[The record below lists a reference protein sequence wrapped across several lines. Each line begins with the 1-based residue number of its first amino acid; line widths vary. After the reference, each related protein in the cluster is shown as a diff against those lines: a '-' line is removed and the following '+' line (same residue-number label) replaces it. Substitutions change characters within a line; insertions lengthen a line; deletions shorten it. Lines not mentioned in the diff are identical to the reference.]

1 MDTIEHPANYR
12 ITNNEQRTTNKHS
25 VHNNYYTLKKLTQ
38 ELEPLLRNSV
48 VSECYSQNKEELII
62 RFEIKNQ
69 SFYIK
74 ANLQPSFSCLSF
86 PEVFHR
92 ARKNSI
98 DLFPDCIGLTVKRIR
113 QFNNERSFAL
123 VLSQNF
129 SLLFKMHGNRS
140 NVVLFEEDKVNA
152 IFRNNLEVD
161 ENILLNDLDKTI
173 DWRIEAMPTSSEGIR
188 KQFFTLGK
196 LVWQMLEKESFFAQT
211 TEAQWKR
218 LQEIKSQIESSSFYI
233 TENEGNILLS
243 LLPIGNIILQESKA
257 TLALTHF
264 YNHYQQSNAFEQE
277 KAKALQAI
285 SSTLK
290 STNAYLSKTMAKLN
304 EVKHDQ
310 HYKIWA
316 DVLMANMH
324 AVKSGA
330 TQVSLPDF
338 YNNNQPIEIKLKQEL
353 SPQKNAEI
361 FYRKSKNQQ
370 QEIDRLQKAI
380 DEKETEK
387 QKSEALQ
394 AQLSNITSLK
404 ELRALLQTNQPSTA
418 KKEKAIILPFHE
430 FVYKDYII
438 WVGKNAQAN
447 DLLTLK
453 HGRKED
459 LWLHAKDVAGSH
471 VIIKQKSGKPFPK
484 DVIERAAQLAAYNS
498 KRKSEGLVPV
508 AYTPKKFVRKR
519 KGDPAGMVVVERE
532 DVILVE
538 PKLEID
544 N

>member
-1 MDTIEHPANYR
+1 M
-12 ITNNEQRTTNKHS
+12 
-25 VHNNYYTLKKLTQ
+25 HNNYYTLRQLTR
-38 ELEPLLRNSV
+38 EFEPLLSKSV

-62 RFEIKNQ
+62 RFEIKNS

-98 DLFPDCIGLTVKRIR
+98 DLFPDCIGLTVESIR
-113 QFNNERSFAL
+113 QFNNERSFAIT
-123 VLSQNF
+123 LSQNF

-140 NVVLFEEDKVNA
+140 NVILFEGEQVHA
-152 IFRNNLEVD
+152 LFRNNLEVD
-161 ENILLNDLDKTI
+161 ENIILTDLDKTI
-173 DWRIEAMPTSSEGIR
+173 DWRIEAMPDSAEGIR

-196 LVWQMLEKESFFAQT
+196 LVWQLLEKESFFTQAR
-211 TEAQWKR
+211 EAQWKR
-218 LQEIKSQIESSSFYI
+218 LQEIKSQLESPSFYI
-233 TENEGNILLS
+233 TENEGSILLS
-243 LLPIGNIILQESKA
+243 LLPLGNIILQEDKA
-257 TLALTHF
+257 SVALTQF

-277 KAKALQAI
+277 KAKALQTIAA
-285 SSTLK
+285 TLK
-290 STNAYLSKTMAKLN
+290 STNAYLSKTMAKLK
-304 EVKHDQ
+304 EVTHDQ

-324 AVKSGA
+324 TIKPGT

-338 YNNNQPIEIKLKQEL
+338 YNNNQLIEIKLKQEL
-353 SPQKNAEI
+353 SPQKNAEV

-380 DEKETEK
+380 DEKEAEK
-387 QKSEALQ
+387 QKTEALQ
-394 AQLSNITSLK
+394 TQLNNITSLK
-404 ELRALLQTNQPSTA
+404 ELRAILQTTQPSTT
-418 KKEKAIILPFHE
+418 KKEKVVILPFHE
-430 FVYKDYII
+430 FVYKDYTI

-453 HGRKED
+453 HSHKED

-471 VIIKQKSGKPFPK
+471 VVIKQKSGKAFPK

-538 PKLEID
+538 PKLID

>member
-1 MDTIEHPANYR
+1 M
-12 ITNNEQRTTNKHS
+12 
-25 VHNNYYTLKKLTQ
+25 HNNYYTLRQLTQ
-38 ELEPLLRNSV
+38 ELEPLLRHSV
-48 VSECYSQNKEELII
+48 VSECYSQNKEELIV

-98 DLFPDCIGLTVKRIR
+98 DLFPDCIGLTVESIR
-113 QFNNERSFAL
+113 QFNNERSFAIA
-123 VLSQNF
+123 LSQNF

-140 NVVLFEEDKVNA
+140 NIVLFEDDQVNA

-161 ENILLNDLDKTI
+161 ENILLADLDKNI
-173 DWRIEAMPTSSEGIR
+173 DWRIDAMPGSTEGIR

-196 LVWQMLEKESFFAQT
+196 LVWQQLEKESFFTQAR
-211 TEAQWKR
+211 EAQWKR
-218 LQEIKSQIESSSFYI
+218 LQEIKLQLESPSYYI
-233 TENEGNILLS
+233 TENEGSILLS
-243 LLPIGNIILQESKA
+243 LLPIGNIILKENKA
-257 TLALTHF
+257 TLALTQF
-264 YNHYQQSNAFEQE
+264 YNHYQQSNAFDQE

-285 SSTLK
+285 GATLK
-290 STNAYLSKTMAKLN
+290 NTNAYLSKAMAKLN
-304 EVKHDQ
+304 EVTHDQ

-324 AVKSGA
+324 AIKPGA
-330 TQVSLPDF
+330 SQVSLPDF
-338 YNNNQPIEIKLKQEL
+338 YNNNQLIEIKLKQEL
-353 SPQKNAEI
+353 SPQKNAEV

-380 DEKETEK
+380 DDKEIEKTK
-387 QKSEALQ
+387 HEALQ
-394 AQLSNITSLK
+394 TQLSNITSLK
-404 ELRALLQTNQPSTA
+404 ELRALLQTTLPSTN
-418 KKEKAIILPFHE
+418 KKEKLITLPFHE
-430 FVYKDYII
+430 FVYKDYTI

-453 HGRKED
+453 HSRKED

-538 PKLEID
+538 PRLID
-544 N
+544 D

>member
-1 MDTIEHPANYR
+1 M
-12 ITNNEQRTTNKHS
+12 
-25 VHNNYYTLKKLTQ
+25 HNNYYTLRQLTQ
-38 ELEPLLRNSV
+38 ELEPLLNKSV

-92 ARKNSI
+92 AKKNSI
-98 DLFPDCIGLTVKRIR
+98 DLFPDCIGLSVESIR
-113 QFNNERSFAL
+113 QFNNERSFAIM
-123 VLSQNF
+123 LSQNF
-129 SLLFKMHGNRS
+129 SLVFKMHGNRA
-140 NVVLFEEDKVNA
+140 NIVLFEGEQVHTL
-152 IFRNNLEVD
+152 FRNNLDAD
-161 ENILLNDLDKTI
+161 ENIVLTELDKNI
-173 DWRIEAMPTSSEGIR
+173 NWHLEAIPDSAEGIR
-188 KQFFTLGK
+188 KHFFTFGK
-196 LVWQMLEKESFFAQT
+196 LLWQLLEKESFFNQAR
-211 TEAQWKR
+211 EAQWAR
-218 LQEIKSQIESSSFYI
+218 LQKIKSQLESPSFYI
-233 TENEGNILLS
+233 TEYEGSILLS
-243 LLPIGNIILQESKA
+243 LLPIGNIILQQDKA
-257 TLALTHF
+257 IVALTAF
-264 YNHYQQSNAFEQE
+264 YNHYQQANAFEQE
-277 KAKALQAI
+277 KTKALQAVSATI
-285 SSTLK
+285 K
-290 STNAYLSKTMAKLN
+290 STDAYLTKTKAKLN
-304 EVKHDQ
+304 EVTHDQ

-324 AVKSGA
+324 AIKPG
-330 TQVSLPDF
+330 TTHISLPDF
-338 YNNNQPIEIKLKQEL
+338 YNNNQLIEIKLKQEL
-353 SPQKNAEI
+353 SPQKNAEV

-380 DEKETEK
+380 DEKEAEK
-387 QKSEALQ
+387 QKSEALLV
-394 AQLSNITSLK
+394 QLKTITSLK
-404 ELRALLQTNQPSTA
+404 ELRALPQTKQLSTS
-418 KKEKAIILPFHE
+418 KKEKVITLPFHE
-430 FVYKDYII
+430 FVYKDYTI
-438 WVGKNAQAN
+438 WIGKNAQAN

-453 HGRKED
+453 HSHKED

-532 DVILVE
+532 EVLLVE
-538 PKLEID
+538 PKLID

>member
-1 MDTIEHPANYR
+1 M
-12 ITNNEQRTTNKHS
+12 
-25 VHNNYYTLKKLTQ
+25 HNNYYTLRKLTQ
-38 ELEPLLRNSV
+38 ELEPLLSQSV

-98 DLFPDCIGLTVKRIR
+98 DLFPDCIGLTVKSIR
-113 QFNNERSFAL
+113 QFNNERSFAIL
-123 VLSQNF
+123 FNEDY

-140 NVVLFEEDKVNA
+140 NVILFEGDQVHS

-161 ENILLNDLDKTI
+161 ENIALANLDKNI
-173 DWRIEAMPTSSEGIR
+173 DWRIEAMPTSSEDIR

-196 LVWQMLEKESFFAQT
+196 PIWQLLEKESFFSQS

-218 LQEIKSQIESSSFYI
+218 LQAIKSQLESPLFYI
-233 TENEGNILLS
+233 TESQGSITLS
-243 LLPIGNIILQESKA
+243 LLPTGTVLRQEDKA
-257 TLALTHF
+257 TVALNQF

-277 KAKALQAI
+277 KAKAQQAI
-285 SSTLK
+285 AATLK
-290 STNAYLSKTMAKLN
+290 STNAYLTKTIAKLD
-304 EVKHDQ
+304 EVKNDQ
-310 HYKIWA
+310 HYKTWA

-324 AVKSGA
+324 AIKPGT
-330 TQVSLPDF
+330 TQISLPDF
-338 YNNNQPIEIKLKQEL
+338 YNNNQPIDIKLKQEL
-353 SPQKNAEI
+353 SPQKNAEV

-370 QEIDRLQKAI
+370 QEIDRLEKAI
-380 DEKETEK
+380 NEKEIEK
-387 QKSEALQ
+387 NKQETLQ
-394 AQLSNITSLK
+394 TQLSAVTSLK
-404 ELRALLQTNQPSTA
+404 ELRALLQTTQPVSS
-418 KKEKAIILPFHE
+418 KQEKVITLPFHE
-430 FVYKDYII
+430 FVYKDYTI

-453 HGRKED
+453 HSRKED

-471 VIIKQKSGKPFPK
+471 VIIKQKAGKPFPK

-519 KGDPAGMVVVERE
+519 KGDPAGMMVVERE
-532 DVILVE
+532 EVILVE
-538 PKLEID
+538 PKLEM
-544 N
+544 NS

>member
-1 MDTIEHPANYR
+1 M
-12 ITNNEQRTTNKHS
+12 
-25 VHNNYYTLKKLTQ
+25 HNNYYTFRHLTQ
-38 ELEPLLRNSV
+38 ELEPLLRGSV

-92 ARKNSI
+92 AKKNSI
-98 DLFPDCIGLTVKRIR
+98 ALFPDCIGLTVVGVR
-113 QFNNERSFAL
+113 QFNNERSFAIL
-123 VLSQNF
+123 LSQNF
-129 SLLFKMHGNRS
+129 SLLFKMHGNRA
-140 NVVLFEEDKVNA
+140 NVILFEGSQVHA
-152 IFRNNLEVD
+152 LFRNNLEVD
-161 ENILLNDLDKTI
+161 ENIVLAELDKNI
-173 DWRIEAMPTSSEGIR
+173 DWRIESMSDSADGIR
-188 KQFFTLGK
+188 KQFFPLGK
-196 LVWQMLEKESFFAQT
+196 LVWQLLERESFFTKAR
-211 TEAQWKR
+211 EAQWKR
-218 LQEIKSQIESSSFYI
+218 LQEIKSQLESPSFYI
-233 TENEGNILLS
+233 TENEGSILLS
-243 LLPIGNIILQESKA
+243 LLPIGNIILQEDKA
-257 TLALTHF
+257 TVALTQF
-264 YNHYQQSNAFEQE
+264 YNHYQQSNAFDQE

-285 SSTLK
+285 GASLK
-290 STNAYLSKTMAKLN
+290 STNAYLDKTKAKLN
-304 EVKHDQ
+304 EVIHDQ

-324 AVKSGA
+324 TIKPGTS
-330 TQVSLPDF
+330 QVSLPDF
-338 YNNNQPIEIKLKQEL
+338 YNNNQLIEIKLKQEL
-353 SPQKNAEI
+353 SPQKNAEV

-394 AQLSNITSLK
+394 AQLNNITSLK
-404 ELRALLQTNQPSTA
+404 ELRSLLQTNQPSTA
-418 KKEKAIILPFHE
+418 KKEKVVTLPFHE

-453 HGRKED
+453 HSHKED

-471 VIIKQKSGKPFPK
+471 VVIKQKSGKPFPK

-519 KGDPAGMVVVERE
+519 KGDPAGMVVVDRE

-538 PKLEID
+538 PRLID

>member
-1 MDTIEHPANYR
+1 M
-12 ITNNEQRTTNKHS
+12 
-25 VHNNYYTLKKLTQ
+25 HNNYYTLKQLTR
-38 ELEPLLRNSV
+38 ELEPLLSRSV

-92 ARKNSI
+92 ARKNSV
-98 DLFPDCIGLTVKRIR
+98 DLFPDCIGLTVESIR
-113 QFNNERSFAL
+113 QFNDERSFAIA
-123 VLSQNF
+123 LSHNF

-140 NVVLFEEDKVNA
+140 NVVLFEGDQVHT
-152 IFRNNLEVD
+152 IFRNNLEAD
-161 ENILLNDLDKTI
+161 ENIAMADLDKNI
-173 DWRIEAMPTSSEGIR
+173 DWRIEAMPDFAEGIR
-188 KQFFTLGK
+188 KHFFTLGK
-196 LVWQMLEKESFFAQT
+196 LVWRLLEKESFFTQAR
-211 TEAQWKR
+211 EMQWKR
-218 LQEIKSQIESSSFYI
+218 LLEIKLQLESPAFYI
-233 TENEGNILLS
+233 TESEGSILLS
-243 LLPIGNIILQESKA
+243 LLPTGNIILQEGKVI
-257 TLALTHF
+257 LALTQF
-264 YNHYQQSNAFEQE
+264 YNHYQQFNAFEQE

-285 SSTLK
+285 GATLK
-290 STNAYLSKTMAKLN
+290 STNAYLSKTRAKLN
-304 EVKHDQ
+304 EVTHDQ

-324 AVKSGA
+324 AIKPGA

-338 YNNNQPIEIKLKQEL
+338 YNNNQLIEIKLKQEL
-353 SPQKNAEI
+353 SPQKNAEV

-370 QEIDRLQKAI
+370 QEIERLQKAL

-394 AQLSNITSLK
+394 TQLSNITSLK
-404 ELRALLQTNQPSTA
+404 ELRALLQTTHPSTN
-418 KKEKAIILPFHE
+418 KKEKVITLPFHE

-453 HGRKED
+453 HSRKED

-471 VIIKQKSGKPFPK
+471 VIIKQKSGKAFPK

-519 KGDPAGMVVVERE
+519 KGDPAGLVVVERE
-532 DVILVE
+532 EVILVE
-538 PKLEID
+538 PRLID
-544 N
+544 S